1 MRGKIMLA
9 KMILLISVLSF
20 GITLGIKLV
29 SPATTTTFIDFII
42 TAVSSGLIGASASY
56 LFFTKSEKIAEMST
70 ESDIADVH
78 NKQKSI
84 DVILKTLK
92 GKEQMIINELI
103 KTGEINQSE
112 LSSRTKIPSST
123 LSRTLSDLEQRGL
136 VIRYYNGM
144 SKMVK
149 LNDSVVREELPIQ
162 PSDG

>member
-9 KMILLISVLSF
+9 KMILLISVLVF

-29 SPATTTTFIDFII
+29 SPATTTTFIDFIL
-42 TAVSSGLIGASASY
+42 TSVSSGLIGASASY
-56 LFFTKSEKIAEMST
+56 LFFTKSEKIAEMLT

-103 KTGEINQSE
+103 NTGEINQSE
-112 LSSRTKIPSST
+112 LSSRIKIPPST
-123 LSRTLSDLEQRGL
+123 LSRTLHNIEQRGL
-136 VIRYYNGM
+136 IVRYYTGM

-149 LNDSVVREELPIQ
+149 LNDSVVSEESPIQ
-162 PSDG
+162 SSDS